1 MNFQQT
7 EEKFTLPTRPAVVV
21 PVAEHKTLGHLGDI
35 LEKCAPDIIEFRLDG
50 LIDCLEEAS
59 TVLSACHSP
68 RLLTVRNPREGGL
81 ATGLDTGGRAAL
93 YLSHLAHTELIDIEM
108 SSFTEI
114 AEVVTAVKNSRALLV
129 ASLHDFTSMPDITHL
144 EGQTSPTW
152 KKPSVR
158 HTRPVPTSAKLRSRQ
173 ALWGK
178 SYPSPSSSSGTGQ
191 SQFRR
196 WAWALMVGSP
206 GYSVRGR
213 AASSTTD
220 ITSAPTRLASGRP
233 TNSNSLSENSS
244 KSPRLTD
251 RVPFTLHDLW
261 RHR

>member
-1 MNFQQT
+1 
-7 EEKFTLPTRPAVVV
+7 V

-144 EGQTSPTW
+144 EETIR
-152 KKPSVR
+152 KA
-158 HTRPVPTSAKLRSRQ
+158 H
-173 ALWGK
+173 
-178 SYPSPSSSSGTGQ
+178 
-191 SQFRR
+191 
-196 WAWALMVGSP
+196 
-206 GYSVRGR
+206 
-213 AASSTTD
+213 
-220 ITSAPTRLASGRP
+220 ASGADICKIAVTPGSMGEVLSLAQLVIGDWPIPVSAMGMGTYGRISRLLCARAGSVL
-233 TNSNSLSENSS
+233 NYGYYLSSNAPGQWPAYEFKQLIGELFEKPPAN
-244 KSPRLTD
+244 
-251 RVPFTLHDLW
+251 
-261 RHR
+261 